1 MCVSTPGYWLKGLI
15 EHVVWTLLGPALDDQ
30 LAVAGGQ
37 AGLTTVFWALF
48 HAFVT
53 QLAHFW
59 HCCILADRHMPVLVL
74 HHVLAVQAITVSLR
88 IWGSLLTPRLR
99 VDPA

>member
-53 QLAHFW
+53 QRW
-59 HCCILADRHMPVLVL
+59 RISGT
-74 HHVLAVQAITVSLR
+74 AVS
-88 IWGSLLTPRLR
+88 
-99 VDPA
+99 